1 MSNLKIYNKKGF
13 ISGVL
18 WTAAGAFCLY
28 RDVVDAHHFLP
39 QQIKSVAL
47 SLVMLAIGLI
57 CLGRAFS
64 KADSQRD
71 KIEALDERSQL
82 VHLKTDALTLRVMSW
97 ARLAA
102 LLQTGLTADC
112 TALSLDADTGLLLQ
126 TRPAFG
132 GNLMATISTPRH
144 KPQMASVRPGI
155 MKALSQKIEPD
166 ERRIVRHS
174 VSTTPARHGICI
186 NSTEPDSAAGTSLND
201 SPVIVRH
208 RPRRKKPPDGR
219 RHHGLGR
226 PHRGPCGGLACR
238 R

>member
-1 MSNLKIYNKKGF
+1 MKIYNKKGF

-102 LLQTGLTADC
+102 LARYQDCGELAAEADRMRH
-112 TALSLDADTGLLLQ
+112 LVEHLLESE
-126 TRPAFG
+126 RPTL
-132 GNLMATISTPRH
+132 GNIL
-144 KPQMASVRPGI
+144 
-155 MKALSQKIEPD
+155 
-166 ERRIVRHS
+166 
-174 VSTTPARHGICI
+174 
-186 NSTEPDSAAGTSLND
+186 
-201 SPVIVRH
+201 
-208 RPRRKKPPDGR
+208 
-219 RHHGLGR
+219 
-226 PHRGPCGGLACR
+226 
-238 R
+238 

>member
-1 MSNLKIYNKKGF
+1 MKIYNKKGF

-28 RDVVDAHHFLP
+28 RDMVDAHHFLP

-102 LLQTGLTADC
+102 L
-112 TALSLDADTGLLLQ
+112 ALGLLGYVFTKNLV
-126 TRPAFG
+126 FG
-132 GNLMATISTPRH
+132 CLFLFSGLFVTLEA
-144 KPQMASVRPGI
+144 VVGI
-155 MKALSQKIEPD
+155 AAAVHY
-166 ERRIVRHS
+166 ERR
-174 VSTTPARHGICI
+174 
-186 NSTEPDSAAGTSLND
+186 L
-201 SPVIVRH
+201 
-208 RPRRKKPPDGR
+208 
-219 RHHGLGR
+219 
-226 PHRGPCGGLACR
+226 
-238 R
+238 